1 MNIREELELFEKDNS
16 YEINNFTIVIEQLQ
30 KARVSNFV
38 LASEIYL
45 RKFYG
50 DEIYASK
57 VVDEEDEQN
66 EKKVQKL
73 AEEDMGIDKDY
84 KEICED
90 IDNSEFDKNLDEF
103 LSTNG

>member
-30 KARVSNFV
+30 KAHVSNFV

-57 VVDEEDEQN
+57 VVDEDDADADLGYEIELVGILKDEHK
-66 EKKVQKL
+66 EV
-73 AEEDMGIDKDY
+73 EE
-84 KEICED
+84 EE
-90 IDNSEFDKNLDEF
+90 E
-103 LSTNG
+103 